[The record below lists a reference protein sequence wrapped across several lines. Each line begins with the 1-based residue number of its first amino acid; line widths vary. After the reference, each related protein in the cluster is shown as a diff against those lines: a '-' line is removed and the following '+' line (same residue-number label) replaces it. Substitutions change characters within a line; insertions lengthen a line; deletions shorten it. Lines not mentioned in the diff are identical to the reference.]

1 MAKLAG
7 VPMRT
12 VRYYV
17 DRGLI
22 RPARRSASGYRLFDE
37 SSVRQLRFVR
47 RMQGLGLTLRELQL
61 LLQAAERQSC
71 GDSSAIVQRR
81 LAGQL
86 ATVQSRI
93 DELQQIRH
101 ELSSLLARQGGGCTD
116 ELCLCNRQQP
126 VQVESRYSRS
136 PSAGRPHSTENTS

>member
-1 MAKLAG
+1 MARLAG
-7 VPMRT
+7 MPART

-22 RPARRSASGYRLFDE
+22 KPASRSRNGYRVFDDNG
-37 SSVRQLRFVR
+37 VRQLRFVR
-47 RMQGLGLTLRELQL
+47 RMQGLGLTLRELHQ

-71 GDSSAIVQRR
+71 GDSSALVQKR
-81 LAGQL
+81 LERQL
-86 ATVQSRI
+86 TTVERRI

-116 ELCLCNRQQP
+116 DLCLCQRQP
-126 VQVESRYSRS
+126 LVQVESAYARS
-136 PSAGRPHSTENTS
+136 TRRSD